1 MSTCRPIR
9 GVSAVL
15 AGAGPGHAL
24 YFASYELS
32 KEFMTKV
39 TKHNHINYCK
49 TIIIVV
55 NRIMPLPEDCKQML
69 IFVSVVVTSG
79 VVATVIHDAI
89 SNPADVIKQR
99 MQMYNS
105 PYKSVLECLKGVYRT
120 EGLRAFYR
128 SYSTQLVMNI
138 PSQAIHFTTYELF
151 QNLVSCDIPIA

>member
-1 MSTCRPIR
+1 
-9 GVSAVL
+9 
-15 AGAGPGHAL
+15 
-24 YFASYELS
+24 
-32 KEFMTKV
+32 
-39 TKHNHINYCK
+39 
-49 TIIIVV
+49 
-55 NRIMPLPEDCKQML
+55 ML
-69 IFVSVVVTSG
+69 LWIVVTSG

-105 PYKSVLECLKGVYRT
+105 PYKSVLACLKGIYKT

-151 QNLVSCDIPIA
+151 QNLVSLLTITMFSIKFSRKL